1 MAEEASHF
9 GKEEGDGDI
18 PNQIADQHKTP
29 GMTIKPS
36 DTDGSTSAVI
46 DGESSANSLSAPTV
60 TESEN
65 PKTRENNPQGH
76 TASPQRRTTI
86 VSSGVSSPSWE
97 KKGPSDGLHGTAPTT
112 PGRSRLWVGSR
123 SDESPE
129 ESWAVPKF
137 GEWDESNPA
146 SADGFTGIFEK
157 VREEKHTSATKVP
170 MLNDDSVY
178 LSSFQRDKGSKK
190 SAKRR
195 CFCFIWGK
203 K

>member
-46 DGESSANSLSAPTV
+46 DGESSAKSLSAPTV

-129 ESWAVPKF
+129 ESFAVPKF
-137 GEWDESNPA
+137 G
-146 SADGFTGIFEK
+146 GVG
-157 VREEKHTSATKVP
+157 
-170 MLNDDSVY
+170 
-178 LSSFQRDKGSKK
+178 
-190 SAKRR
+190 
-195 CFCFIWGK
+195 
-203 K
+203 